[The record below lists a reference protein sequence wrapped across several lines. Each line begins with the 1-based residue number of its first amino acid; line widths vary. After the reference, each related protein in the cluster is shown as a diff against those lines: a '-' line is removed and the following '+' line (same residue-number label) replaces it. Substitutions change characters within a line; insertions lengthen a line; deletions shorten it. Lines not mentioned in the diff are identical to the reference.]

1 MCIMVRV
8 GLLLDKH
15 LDKGK
20 LLGSSLP
27 IYGEWVSF

>member
-20 LLGSSLP
+20 LLAYPSMVNG
-27 IYGEWVSF
+27 